1 MTNEALEK
9 LKYPIGKFEAPDI
22 IDSQILK
29 SWISDIE
36 AFPQHLETL
45 IIPLITANLNLSY
58 RPNGWTVKQ
67 VVHHCA
73 DSHMNALIRF
83 KLALTEDAPIIKPYH
98 EDKWA
103 NLVDGLT
110 DSTVDSLYILKG
122 LHSKFGLLL
131 KNLSEEDLGRV
142 YIHPAHGKRFR
153 LDEAVGMYAWHGNHH
168 LAHIRQ
174 ALMS

>member
-1 MTNEALEK
+1 MTTEALEK
-9 LKYPIGKFEAPDI
+9 LKYPIGKFEAPDV
-22 IDSQILK
+22 IDVQILK

-36 AFPQHLETL
+36 AFPKRLETL
-45 IIPLITANLNLSY
+45 VIPLSTAQLNLSY

-83 KLALTEDAPIIKPYH
+83 KLALTENSPVIKPYY

-103 NLVDGLT
+103 NLVDGIT
-110 DSTVDSLYILKG
+110 DSTEDSLYILKG

-131 KNLSEEDLGRV
+131 KHLSEEDLGRV
-142 YIHPAHGKRFR
+142 YIHPAHGERFR
-153 LDEAVGMYAWHGNHH
+153 LDEALGMYAWHGNHH
-168 LAHIRQ
+168 LAHVRQ
-174 ALMS
+174 ALRP